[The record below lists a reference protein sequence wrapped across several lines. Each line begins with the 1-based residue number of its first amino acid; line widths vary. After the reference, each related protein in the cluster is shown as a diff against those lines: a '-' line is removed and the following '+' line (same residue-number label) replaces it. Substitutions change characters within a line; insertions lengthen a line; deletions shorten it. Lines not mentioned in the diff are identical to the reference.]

1 MTVSDVK
8 GILSEHKI
16 KKKKKMGKSARFSKN
31 VKLQPAKKH

>member
-16 KKKKKMGKSARFSKN
+16 KKKKKWGK
-31 VKLQPAKKH
+31 VLDLAKM